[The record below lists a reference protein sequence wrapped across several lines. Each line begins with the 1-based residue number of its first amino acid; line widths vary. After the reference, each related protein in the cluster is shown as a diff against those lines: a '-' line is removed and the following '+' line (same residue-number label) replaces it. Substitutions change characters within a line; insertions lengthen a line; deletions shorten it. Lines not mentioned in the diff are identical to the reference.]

1 MVFFGIFIV
10 MEMWEYRKQELIKLM
25 NERHATWAEETWTFI
40 CEYGPEKWTEGY
52 SLSYR
57 DKIEQLDNLVEYFE
71 DLEKYEV
78 CAELMDIREN
88 IMENNYLL

>member
-1 MVFFGIFIV
+1 MGIS
-10 MEMWEYRKQELIKLM
+10 EDRKQELIKLM
-25 NERHATWAEETWTFI
+25 DERHATWAEETWSFI

-57 DKIEQLDNLVEYFE
+57 DKIEQLDNLVEYFV
-71 DLEKYEV
+71 DLEAYEI
-78 CAELMDIREN
+78 CAELMDIRKN